1 MMHVR
6 IRCKSDTVR
15 RWHVSLAK
23 RLQALPDMA
32 VSVELVPASELPQQP
47 ELPAGLESLFL
58 LEATI
63 FARPRDGEASRAEV
77 GMLMSLV
84 SPTDAPVDVILDLCG
99 GASEDV
105 TRVWSLAYDGVI
117 GEAGLIDAILAGRA
131 PIAALSSNGRTIA
144 SGRLGTEYGGVALA
158 SFEDMLA
165 RTSTMI
171 VAALHDSCRTSPPPL
186 PGGDEH
192 AVTAGGK
199 PRNLAGLA
207 AKKLARRIV
216 QQIYRL
222 CYNAPHWRVGWRQ
235 MDGRDLFDL
244 KAHPQ
249 TGWHDLPDDGR
260 RFYADPVPLLHKGQV
275 TLFVEDFEHSLGK
288 GIISAVPFGES
299 GPIGAPVP
307 VLEMDCHLSYPFVFE
322 EEGEIWMIPET
333 SGNGTIEL
341 LRSTAFPGGWVRE
354 AVLVS
359 GVVASDATIVRRG
372 AMWWMFATV
381 RDGGGAFSDALHL
394 WSAPDFRGPWTPH
407 RHNPVMIDIAS
418 ARPAG
423 KMVER
428 GGHLYRPVQDCR
440 RGYGAALALAR
451 VTRLDDD
458 GFEQTLETLLEPGPA
473 WPGRRLHSLNSA
485 GNLEF
490 IDGSAFSPRW
500 KSFRNH
506 RHSTR

>member
-1 MMHVR
+1 M
-6 IRCKSDTVR
+6 
-15 RWHVSLAK
+15 K

-32 VSVELVPASELPQQP
+32 VSVELVPASALPQQA

-63 FARPRDGEASRAEV
+63 FGRPRDRDASRV
-77 GMLMSLV
+77 PVDLLTSLV
-84 SPTDAPVDVILDLCG
+84 SLTDAPVDVVLDLCG
-99 GASEDV
+99 GAPADG
-105 TRVWSLAYDGVI
+105 RPVWSLSYDGII
-117 GEAGLIDAILAGRA
+117 GQAGLIDAILDGRTPTA
-131 PIAALSSNGRTIA
+131 ELSDNGRIIA

-165 RTSTMI
+165 RSTTMI
-171 VAALHDSCRTSPPPL
+171 VAALQGSCQASLPTPP
-186 PGGDEH
+186 GKVDQ
-192 AVTAGGK
+192 VTAAGGK
-199 PRNLAGLA
+199 PRNLAAIA

-222 CYNAPHWRVGWRQ
+222 CYNSPHWRVGWRQ
-235 MDGRDLFDL
+235 TDGRDLFDL

-260 RFYADPVPLLHKGQV
+260 RFYADPVPLLHQGQV

-288 GIISAVPFGES
+288 GIISAVPFGAS
-299 GPIGAPVP
+299 GPIGTPVP

-359 GVVASDATIVRRG
+359 GVVASDATIIRRG
-372 AMWWMFATV
+372 ATRWMFATV

-407 RHNPVMIDIAS
+407 RQNPVMIDIAS

-423 KMVER
+423 RMVER
-428 GGHLYRPVQDCR
+428 GGSLYRPVQDCR
-440 RGYGAALALAR
+440 RGYGAALALAQ
-451 VTRLDDD
+451 VTRLDDG
-458 GFEQTLETLLEPGPA
+458 GFEQTVETLLEPGPV

-500 KSFRNH
+500 KAFRNH
-506 RHSTR
+506 RTSTR